1 MSVTYYVVVP
11 YGRNQEG
18 GLVAG
23 EGQPAPTEAAALSK
37 AEGLS
42 TQHVGVAAF
51 SREANMSTG
60 EFEPAVVIARY
71 GETPDVVE

>member
-11 YGRNQEG
+11 YGRNQDG
-18 GLVAG
+18 DFVAG
-23 EGQPAPTEAAALSK
+23 EGQPAPSAAAALSK
-37 AEGLS
+37 AAGLS

-60 EFEPAVVIARY
+60 EFEPAVVIARF
-71 GETPDVVE
+71 GQTPEVVD